1 MVQRMFNHQTIEIGR
16 LAREQFIDSIADGM
30 VALDTE
36 DHILDI
42 NATAYRLL
50 APLMRDVIGQS
61 VNHALGRWSDVITS
75 QGAVLGIPDP
85 NAIMQQGAAR
95 RFMHIRIAPILGE
108 GERQIGRLVI
118 LHDVTELQE
127 HLAEIN
133 TLQEKLREDAIL
145 DELTGVYNRRYLNG
159 LLTRVL
165 AQARRESQ
173 PVSVVQVD
181 IDHFKDVNEKYGQEG
196 GDLVLRQT
204 ADFLRRSV
212 RMSDAICR
220 LGGDEFVTVLPNT
233 PQTGALTLAERFRS
247 EYSARTIDVGGV
259 PLHLTI
265 SLGIATYPIS
275 ASDADDI
282 IAATDLAMAAAKR
295 AGRDRTVVAVPV
307 NLR

>member
-1 MVQRMFNHQTIEIGR
+1 MFNHQSVDVGST
-16 LAREQFIDSIADGM
+16 AREQFIDNIADGY
-30 VALDTE
+30 VALDTD
-36 DHILDI
+36 DHIVDI

-50 APLMRDVIGQS
+50 APLMRNVIGQP
-61 VNHALGRWSDVITS
+61 VNQALGRWSDVMNS
-75 QGAVLGIPDP
+75 QGALLGIPDP
-85 NAIMQQGAAR
+85 NAVMQQGAAR

-108 GERQIGRLVI
+108 GERQVGRLVM

-127 HLAEIN
+127 HLTEIN
-133 TLQEKLREDAIL
+133 TLQEKLRDEAIL

-181 IDHFKDVNEKYGQEG
+181 IDHFKDVNEKFGQDG

-204 ADFLRRSV
+204 ADFLRRNV

-233 PQTGALTLAERFRS
+233 PQDGALTLAERFRGG
-247 EYSARTIDVGGV
+247 YSARAIDVGGV
-259 PLHLTI
+259 PLHLTL
-265 SLGIATYPIS
+265 SLGIATFPKS
-275 ASDADDI
+275 ASDADDM
-282 IAATDLAMAAAKR
+282 IAAADLAMAAAKR
-295 AGRDRTVVAVPV
+295 AGRDRTATALPI
-307 NLR
+307 NMR